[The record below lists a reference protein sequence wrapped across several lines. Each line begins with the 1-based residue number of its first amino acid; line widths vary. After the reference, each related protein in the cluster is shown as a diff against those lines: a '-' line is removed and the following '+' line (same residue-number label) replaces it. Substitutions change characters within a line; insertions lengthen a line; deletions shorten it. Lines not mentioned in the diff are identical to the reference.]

1 MKRWIVVMA
10 TFALVAAACTAGGGD
25 DDTPETI
32 DPSASHEPVTLSMWS
47 EWTSARE
54 TKTFNKIFEGFTEQY
69 PWITVDSKTG
79 LTDQKIIAAINA
91 GDAPDTVL
99 SFGVDNVGRFC
110 DSGAWID
117 MNPYIED
124 PEVGIDMAATFPE
137 TALTYTSYNGN
148 QCSLP
153 FLTDVTGMYYNL
165 DMLEAAGISEPPKTT
180 EELKDA
186 AAKLT
191 EFNDDG
197 SIKVAGFVPWLGY
210 NCCGNTTLGFGHLFG
225 ATWLDDQG
233 NPAFASDPA
242 WAEMLTWQHDFIAD
256 VYGDGDF
263 QTGSD
268 RLNRFVAGS
277 ADEFSAANDFEIGR
291 VAITFDG
298 EWRPAFIKDEAPDL
312 NYDTAFLPV
321 APGKED
327 IYGSGVAGGTVI
339 GIPKGSEHEAEAWLL
354 MKYMATDTD
363 TLVYMANFANNVPT
377 TYDSL
382 KSPDLDLPPQFQTF
396 LDAFENPASAYRPT
410 TPIGDG
416 LATYLDQFADKW
428 QAGQESDLQSGLQ
441 TVTEQTQTELDQ
453 SSV

>member
-1 MKRWIVVMA
+1 
-10 TFALVAAACTAGGGD
+10 
-25 DDTPETI
+25 
-32 DPSASHEPVTLSMWS
+32 
-47 EWTSARE
+47 
-54 TKTFNKIFEGFTEQY
+54 
-69 PWITVDSKTG
+69 
-79 LTDQKIIAAINA
+79 
-91 GDAPDTVL
+91 
-99 SFGVDNVGRFC
+99 
-110 DSGAWID
+110 
-117 MNPYIED
+117 
-124 PEVGIDMAATFPE
+124 
-137 TALTYTSYNGN
+137 
-148 QCSLP
+148 
-153 FLTDVTGMYYNL
+153 MYYNL

-312 NYDTAFLPV
+312 NYDTAPLPV

-377 TYDSL
+377 TYDSAEVTRPRP
-382 KSPDLDLPPQFQTF
+382 STAVPDVPGCVREPGLGIPPHHADRGRVGHLPRPVRRQVAGGPGIGSTVRPSDGHRT
-396 LDAFENPASAYRPT
+396 DADRAGPVERLEERDHRRDNGSSA
-410 TPIGDG
+410 GDG
-416 LATYLDQFADKW
+416 PGAPGPSPHPSGAEPLAA
-428 QAGQESDLQSGLQ
+428 
-441 TVTEQTQTELDQ
+441 
-453 SSV
+453 